1 MLDVRVLQLQFWN
14 LLCDEEDVGRAGTL
28 RFELFGLLLV
38 ITIRRLALFKQF
50 GVVRVSALGVVF
62 HREVAVFLS
71 LSNLFVMARSVFIRK
86 FDERLPLLLCHFRPL
101 FGSLL
106 HQVCRLS
113 ILLRLSE

>member
-1 MLDVRVLQLQFWN
+1 
-14 LLCDEEDVGRAGTL
+14 
-28 RFELFGLLLV
+28 
-38 ITIRRLALFKQF
+38 
-50 GVVRVSALGVVF
+50 
-62 HREVAVFLS
+62 

-113 ILLRLSE
+113 ILLCLSE